1 MTGLNKPTHDI
12 QHRTAAWIKHVIED
26 PSPQTDAAIRWALDR
41 LGEANVPDV
50 AHAVVLTLTG
60 KKKAARQARK
70 SAEAALRRAERKL
83 RGADR
88 GQGKAWLAVGFIA
101 TAVAAAAAV
110 LTWRRRQRLAT
121 GAESETEE
129 AADRAE

>member
-1 MTGLNKPTHDI
+1 MTGSNKPARDI

-70 SAEAALRRAERKL
+70 SAEVALRRAERKL
-83 RGADR
+83 RGAER
-88 GQGKAWLAVGFIA
+88 GPGKAWLAVGFIA
-101 TAVAAAAAV
+101 AALAAAAAV
-110 LTWRRRQRLAT
+110 LTWRRRQRLAAS
-121 GAESETEE
+121 AEPKTEQ
-129 AADRAE
+129 AADRAG